1 MSESSATQTCRTP
14 RTIVVK
20 VGSNTLCDE
29 RGALNR
35 RYIASLCDQIADLM
49 HEGVHVVLVTSAAI
63 AAGLEILGWRERPT
77 DIDSLQAAASIGQ
90 AALLDVYAA
99 EFGRR
104 DIPIGQIL
112 LTRYDLEHEKS
123 YANARNAFERLLA
136 LGALPLVNENDATA
150 VDEIRYGDNDALAA
164 LVAKMI
170 SAERVIFLTD
180 VDGLYD
186 ANPATSADAHRFER
200 LDHVDAELLEVAPEG
215 GTGSAIGSGGM
226 RTKVQAAALL
236 LESGIETVICDGRR
250 GNVVRDCLNGNAP
263 GTVFTLADAE
273 TDTDTDTDIK
283 DSKGAQS

>member
-1 MSESSATQTCRTP
+1 MPESDVQDAQNTCRSP
-14 RTIVVK
+14 RTVVIK
-20 VGSNTLCDE
+20 VGSNTLTDE

-35 RYIASLCDQIADLM
+35 RYVASLADQIADLM
-49 HEGVHVVLVTSAAI
+49 GGGVQVVLVTSAAI
-63 AAGLEILGWRERPT
+63 AAGLEVLGWHERPT

-90 AALLDVYAA
+90 AALLDAYAA

-104 DIPIGQIL
+104 GIAVGQIL

-123 YANARNAFERLLA
+123 YANAQRAFERLMS

-150 VDEIRYGDNDALAA
+150 VDEIRYGDNDTLAA

-170 SAERVIFLTD
+170 SAERAIFLTD

-186 ANPATSADAHRFER
+186 ANPATSAGARRYER
-200 LDHVDAELLEVAPEG
+200 LSRVDAALLEVAPEG
-215 GTGSAIGSGGM
+215 DTGSAIGSGGM

-250 GNVVRDCLNGNAP
+250 GNVVRDCLDGSAP
-263 GTVFTLADAE
+263 GTVFCRSDE
-273 TDTDTDTDIK
+273 
-283 DSKGAQS
+283 SE

>member
-1 MSESSATQTCRTP
+1 
-14 RTIVVK
+14 VVK
-20 VGSNTLCDE
+20 VGSNTLTDE

-35 RYIASLCDQIADLM
+35 RYIASLTDQIADLM
-49 HEGVHVVLVTSAAI
+49 GQGVRVVLVTSAAI
-63 AAGLEILGWRERPT
+63 AAGLEVLGWHERPA

-104 DIPIGQIL
+104 DIPVGQIL

-150 VDEIRYGDNDALAA
+150 VDEIRYGDNDTLAA

-170 SAERVIFLTD
+170 SAQRVIFLTD

-186 ANPATSADAHRFER
+186 ANPATSANAHRYER
-200 LDHVDAELLEVAPEG
+200 LDHVDAELLEAAPEG
-215 GTGSAIGSGGM
+215 HTGSAIGSGGM

-250 GNVVRDCLNGNAP
+250 GNIVRDCLDESLGSTIP
-263 GTVFTLADAE
+263 GTVFCQPE
-273 TDTDTDTDIK
+273 
-283 DSKGAQS
+283 KGEQS